1 MSVFMFHNCLLMLAT
16 FVDEFFMKDET
27 FSVLMGMMTCFL
39 EELFVVILIRG
50 LGLFCPL
57 MILFT
62 WSIFFALR
70 ERNASLIFKMSDV
83 FAEGLVAWAYDF
95 SGFPLGVLFSSN
107 WFFDWK
113 YLGMV
118 LIPFFGLVDK
128 GGRGGGALLMVTG
141 LDFGISLLPLLLA
154 RGILRV
160 NFDEIF
166 DLSVLVLWSV

>member
-1 MSVFMFHNCLLMLAT
+1 MLAT

-27 FSVLMGMMTCFL
+27 FSALMGMMTCFL
-39 EELFVVILIRG
+39 EGPFVVILIRG
-50 LGLFCPL
+50 LGLLCPL
-57 MILFT
+57 TILFT

-70 ERNASLIFKMSDV
+70 EGNASLIFKMSDV

-95 SGFPLGVLFSSN
+95 PGFPLGVLFLSD

-113 YLGMV
+113 YLEMV
-118 LIPFFGLVDK
+118 LISFFGLVDR
-128 GGRGGGALLMVTG
+128 GGRGRGALLMVTG

-154 RGILRV
+154 RGILGV
-160 NFDEIF
+160 NFDKIF